1 MDEVS
6 GAGRP
11 DILGESNMRRRV
23 FLLAAAATPF
33 IGGLSFATE
42 PRVIPLDLSR
52 RQPRVRLSING
63 VDRGEAI
70 FDTGAF
76 GGTIHR
82 PLAEE
87 LGLPN
92 NEPVE
97 VTSGAGGE
105 PIQAFMTTVPNAAI
119 NGVPVANFSAAALP
133 MVRPDTIAVLSPAMF
148 AGELVVLD
156 FGDGE
161 MRILPKTAETLP
173 SSAPVPYTSGDY
185 PLPGIPLELP
195 GGVSMLAHLDTGSP
209 ASIML
214 PHDLASTLPL
224 STPLQE
230 VGRARMI
237 NTERVIYRATLAGE
251 ARVGPLT
258 LTNPQLT
265 FMEGFSHGNI
275 GMELLRQLN
284 ITLDP
289 AERRL
294 WLAAHG

>member
-1 MDEVS
+1 
-6 GAGRP
+6 
-11 DILGESNMRRRV
+11 MRRRA

-33 IGGLSFATE
+33 IGGLSSATE
-42 PRVIPLDLSR
+42 PRVIALELSR

-76 GGTIHR
+76 GSTFHL
-82 PLAEE
+82 PLAEA
-87 LGLPN
+87 LALPH
-92 NEPVE
+92 NEPIQI
-97 VTSGAGGE
+97 TSGAGGP
-105 PIQAFMTTVPNAAI
+105 PIDAYMTLVSNAAL
-119 NGVPVANFSAAALP
+119 NGVAIPDFTAAMLP
-133 MVRPDTIAVLSPAMF
+133 MVRQDTIAVLSPAIF
-148 AGELVVLD
+148 SGDLVVLD
-156 FGDGE
+156 FGAGE
-161 MRILPKTAETLP
+161 MRILPKSAATLP
-173 SSAPVPYTSGDY
+173 AGEAIPYTSGDY

-209 ASIML
+209 ASITV

-258 LTNPQLT
+258 LTNPHLT